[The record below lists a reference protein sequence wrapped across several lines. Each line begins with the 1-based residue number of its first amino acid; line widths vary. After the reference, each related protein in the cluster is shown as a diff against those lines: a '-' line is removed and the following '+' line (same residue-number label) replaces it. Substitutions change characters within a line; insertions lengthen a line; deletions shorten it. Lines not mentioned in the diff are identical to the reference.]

1 MKSWMEVMT
10 MLNKYY
16 ITFTGWIAVNAST
29 PEQAYDIAK
38 RTLADAG
45 ASMMI
50 EDIEEEQY

>member
-1 MKSWMEVMT
+1 MT

>member
-1 MKSWMEVMT
+1 VRRRSGRMDT
-10 MLNKYY
+10 RYY
-16 ITFTGWIAVNAST
+16 ITFTGWITVNAST

-45 ASMMI
+45 VQIMI

>member
-1 MKSWMEVMT
+1 VNT
-10 MLNKYY
+10 NYY
-16 ITFTGWIAVNAST
+16 ITFTGWINVNAST

-45 ASMMI
+45 VQIMI